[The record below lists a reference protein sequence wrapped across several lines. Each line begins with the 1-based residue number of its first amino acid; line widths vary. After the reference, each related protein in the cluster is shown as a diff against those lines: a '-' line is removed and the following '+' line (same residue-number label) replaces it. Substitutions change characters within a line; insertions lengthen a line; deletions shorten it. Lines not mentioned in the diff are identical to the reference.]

1 LYTVTLGKSIATSM
15 PFSFSLQCLKA
26 LREYL
31 STSPHFCYD
40 LNYATTPGN
49 MLDHS
54 ESNQIPG
61 SSGPST
67 ESGRD
72 TGELVVDKILSELDE
87 CGLAGDRK
95 TIDFPV
101 KSRGKVSILYPGR
114 LESAVWPGPHALTTR
129 VKRCEP
135 AHTGFRRCEP
145 AHTRNIRLSSGVA
158 LVTRKKYRFC
168 TRAASRRFRDDFTSK
183 KCPRCSLGHTH

>member
-1 LYTVTLGKSIATSM
+1 MAVHICPTCQVVAVGPPRILQSEHGMDHPTSRGREVGPWVLDNGSTKSRKAFCGCCNLLHDCTVTA
-15 PFSFSLQCLKA
+15 A
-26 LREYL
+26 E
-31 STSPHFCYD
+31 
-40 LNYATTPGN
+40 A
-49 MLDHS
+49 
-54 ESNQIPG
+54 
-61 SSGPST
+61 
-67 ESGRD
+67 
-72 TGELVVDKILSELDE
+72 VDRELDE

-168 TRAASRRFRDDFTSK
+168 TREGSRRFRDDFTSK
-183 KCPRCSLGHTH
+183 KCPRCGLGHTH

>member
-1 LYTVTLGKSIATSM
+1 
-15 PFSFSLQCLKA
+15 
-26 LREYL
+26 
-31 STSPHFCYD
+31 
-40 LNYATTPGN
+40 

-135 AHTGFRRCEP
+135 ANTGAGRCGPGHTKQGC
-145 AHTRNIRLSSGVA
+145 LSSGVA
-158 LVTRKKYRFC
+158 GVALIFPHVDFGSIPAPENVENHMYCHAFHEFSGSKNMEPLEQGQFWRAPAGDLVYENR
-168 TRAASRRFRDDFTSK
+168 
-183 KCPRCSLGHTH
+183 

>member
-1 LYTVTLGKSIATSM
+1 MPLPCLFLFLSSVGKHSENTFQH
-15 PFSFSLQCLKA
+15 P
-26 LREYL
+26 
-31 STSPHFCYD
+31 PHFCYD

-135 AHTGFRRCEP
+135 ANTGAGRCGPGHTKQGC
-145 AHTRNIRLSSGVA
+145 LSSGVA
-158 LVTRKKYRFC
+158 GVALTF
-168 TRAASRRFRDDFTSK
+168 SERRFW
-183 KCPRCSLGHTH
+183 